1 MNDLSGASAMR
12 AGVRR
17 GVMIG
22 LAIALLAVVALW
34 TLTRGTELTRNE
46 PTTVSWQSAS
56 LSVAEDAGLVEITAR
71 LSAPAQAD
79 TVIELQSSGTS
90 SVDEDYRLLVSSLGI
105 PAGQTTAVLPILV
118 INDGPTGEGR
128 ESLQVVISSLSSGTV
143 GPRDTFTLI
152 IEDQGRPVTD
162 QRSTNTTVRPTATTT
177 TTTTETPTTL
187 ELGPIVGDL
196 GVTEL
201 TTGSETVAQVV
212 SLEPF
217 VAEPNTIVLL
227 LIASASKDAPTILPV
242 PESSEVT
249 WELVETST
257 RNGGP
262 RRVSMF
268 RASSGSGG
276 TIATTVKVGLTQEV
290 VNWVVVQVDNAPAE
304 FNGATAVVQ
313 TGAAAAIDFEFSAAV
328 ELQPL
333 RSPESITI
341 GAFFIGANNVE
352 ALPGSQTVGSVGPT
366 LRLLFVVAGN
376 TSLVGTADWSNRAH
390 WIGVAA
396 EFTNR

>member
-1 MNDLSGASAMR
+1 VNDLSGSSAVR

-22 LAIALLAVVALW
+22 LAIALLSVVAWW
-34 TLTRGTELTRNE
+34 TLTRGAELTRNE
-46 PTTVSWQSAS
+46 PTTVSWQSQS
-56 LSVAEDAGLVEITAR
+56 LDVREDAGLVEITAR
-71 LSAPAQAD
+71 LSEPAQAD
-79 TVIELQSSGTS
+79 TVIELQTGGTT

-105 PAGQTTAVLPILV
+105 PAGETTAVLPILV
-118 INDGPTGEGR
+118 IDDGPTGEGR
-128 ESLQVVISSLSSGTV
+128 EILKVVISSLSSGTV

-152 IEDQGRPVTD
+152 ILDQGQAAPP
-162 QRSTNTTVRPTATTT
+162 QRNTTTTVRPTATTT
-177 TTTTETPTTL
+177 EAPTTL
-187 ELGPIVGDL
+187 ALGPDLGDL

-201 TTGSETVAQVV
+201 TTGSANVAQVV
-212 SLEPF
+212 SLEQF
-217 VAEPNTIVLL
+217 EVEPNTLVVLL
-227 LIASASKDAPTILPV
+227 ISSASTSAPTTPPV
-242 PESSEVT
+242 PESSEIT

-276 TIATTVKVGLTQEV
+276 TIDTTVDMGLTEEV
-290 VNWVVVQVDNAPAE
+290 VNWMVVQVENAPSE
-304 FNGATAVVQ
+304 FNGATAIVQ
-313 TGAAAAIDFEFSAAV
+313 TGAAAAVDFEFTAAV

-341 GAFFIGANNVE
+341 GAFFIGANQAE
-352 ALPGSQTVGSVGPT
+352 ALPGSQTIGSVGPE
-366 LRLLFVVAGN
+366 LRLLLVVAGN
-376 TSLVGTADWSNRAH
+376 TSLVGTADWPTRAH
-390 WIGVAA
+390 WVGVAA